1 MNLQAEAS
9 ITQNPTLASKIIRTK
24 FNMSF
29 GHKTTG
35 NAGKLIPIFCEKFMP
50 GDTFKINTRSL
61 IRMTTPLVAVMDNA
75 YIDIAFFAVPERLI
89 WEHAREFRGEN
100 TTTAWEQ
107 TVEYEK
113 PQIKAPTSGWNYKTV
128 ADHLGI
134 RPGISNI
141 EIDAL
146 PFRAMCLIWNE
157 FYRDENLQNPIIID
171 KGDSTVTGSNG
182 TNYLTDSILGGELLP
197 VNKLRDYFTSCLP
210 APQKGPDVLL
220 PLGQTAP
227 VYTYAEDNNT
237 LNNIGL
243 RMQQL
248 NGKYTE
254 QGRNMVTSNANADGL
269 VRTGQSYN
277 YAEGGAELQPA
288 NLKAD
293 LTEATAATIN
303 SLYQAIA
310 IQSLYQTDARGGTRY
325 REIILNHFGVR
336 TSDATIQVPEYLGGK
351 RIPINMNQVVQT
363 SQSTETSPQ
372 GTVTAFSLTADE
384 HESISK
390 SFEEW
395 GYVLGFAYIRNENTY
410 QQGIERK
417 WFEKRRFDE
426 YWPALANLGEQP
438 VLNREIFAQGTDA
451 DKEVFGYMEAWASY
465 RYKCN
470 QVSGEFRSEYPQSKA
485 YYHYADN
492 YSSQPILGPDWI
504 QSDKTNFDR
513 TLAVTSQ
520 VSDQFDMDFW
530 FDWTA
535 VREMP
540 MYSVPGIQSL

>member
-1 MNLQAEAS
+1 
-9 ITQNPTLASKIIRTK
+9 
-24 FNMSF
+24 MSF

-50 GDTFKINTRSL
+50 GDTFKINTRTL
-61 IRMTTPLVAVMDNA
+61 VRMTTPLVPVMDNA
-75 YIDIAFFAVPERLI
+75 YMDIAFFAVPERLV

-113 PQIKAPTSGWNYKTV
+113 PQIKAPTSGWDYKTV

-157 FYRDENLQNPIIID
+157 FYRDENLQNPIVID
-171 KGDSTVTGSNG
+171 KGDSTVVGSNG
-182 TNYLTDSILGGELLP
+182 TNYLTDSLLGGELLP

-210 APQKGPDVLL
+210 TPQKGPEVLL
-220 PLGQTAP
+220 PLGSTAP
-227 VYTYAEDNNT
+227 LKDTGIYEALHLASTEEGGNT
-237 LNNIGL
+237 NPYKAIGTGNYN
-243 RMQQL
+243 QVVEFPSD
-248 NGKYTE
+248 TP
-254 QGRNMVTSNANADGL
+254 
-269 VRTGQSYN
+269 TGQAGSQLYISRK
-277 YAEGGAELQPA
+277 E
-288 NLKAD
+288 AD
-293 LTEATAATIN
+293 LTKATAATIN

-325 REIILNHFGVR
+325 REIIYNHFGVR

-363 SQSTETSPQ
+363 SQSTESSPQ

-384 HESISK
+384 HESVTK

-417 WFEKRRFDE
+417 WFEKRRFEE

-470 QVSGEFRSEYPQSKA
+470 QVTGEFRSDYPQSKA

-492 YSSQPILGPDWI
+492 YSKQPILGPDWI

-513 TLAVTSQ
+513 TLAVTSKI
-520 VSDQFDMDFW
+520 SDQFDFDFW

-540 MYSVPGIQSL
+540 MYSIPGIQSL

>member
-1 MNLQAEAS
+1 
-9 ITQNPTLASKIIRTK
+9 
-24 FNMSF
+24 MSF
-29 GHKTTG
+29 GHKTTC
-35 NAGKLIPIFCEKFMP
+35 NAGKLVPIFCEKFMP
-50 GDTFKINTRSL
+50 GDTFSINTRSL
-61 IRMTTPLVAVMDNA
+61 IRMTTPLVPVMDNA
-75 YIDIAFFAVPERLI
+75 YIDIAFFAVPERLV

-107 TVEYEK
+107 TIEYEK
-113 PQIKAPTSGWNYKTV
+113 PQIKAPTDGWNYKTI

-134 RPGISNI
+134 RPKTKNI

-197 VNKLRDYFTSCLP
+197 VNKFRDYFTSCLP

-254 QGRNMVTSNANADGL
+254 RGRNLVTSNDNADGL

-325 REIILNHFGVR
+325 REIIFNHFGVR

-384 HESISK
+384 HESVSK

-438 VLNREIFAQGTDA
+438 VLNREIYAQGTDA

-470 QVSGEFRSEYPQSKA
+470 QVTGEFRSDYPQSKA

-492 YSSQPILGPDWI
+492 YSKQPILGPDWI

-513 TLAVTSQ
+513 TLAVTSANA
-520 VSDQFDMDFW
+520 DQFDLDIW

-540 MYSVPGIQSL
+540 MYSIPGIKSL